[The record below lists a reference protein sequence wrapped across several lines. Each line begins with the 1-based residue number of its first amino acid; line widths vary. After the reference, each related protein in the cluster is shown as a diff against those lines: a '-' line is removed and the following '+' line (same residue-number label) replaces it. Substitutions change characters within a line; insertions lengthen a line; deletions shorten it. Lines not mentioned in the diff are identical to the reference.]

1 MLLLYFTWIVFLYKS
16 KVINYN
22 MGDYILVYIEYILVH
37 SIQRS
42 FHQGNDEKHGD
53 TVGGQCTCIALFA
66 ITCASFK
73 RL

>member
-1 MLLLYFTWIVFLYKS
+1 
-16 KVINYN
+16 

-66 ITCASFK
+66 ITRASFK

>member
-1 MLLLYFTWIVFLYKS
+1 MFLYKS

-66 ITCASFK
+66 IACASFK